1 MLKEKLT
8 AGHLRGVI
16 TALITPFGRSK
27 VNRNKFKELIG
38 LANDAGISGI
48 VPLGTTGESPALH
61 GLDYPLVAQLAIDN
75 AREGMAVIVGAGS
88 NNTND
93 TIHNID
99 SASRQGADGVLVVT
113 PYYNKPT
120 PAGIKR
126 HFLSIAD
133 KSSIPIILYHIP
145 GRCGVGISV
154 EVVLELAEHENII
167 GVKEAGGD
175 VWRSGEIARQAPD
188 NFAVLSGDDALTL
201 TLLSVGAV
209 GVISVISNLAPRL
222 MKQMIDHALAGDF
235 QHALSIHRRLSPLLS
250 ALSLETNPGPIK
262 EAMNLLEMKVGQV
275 RSPLAPVT
283 KITRNA
289 IRQALKDVGELE

>member
-1 MLKEKLT
+1 
-8 AGHLRGVI
+8 
-16 TALITPFGRSK
+16 
-27 VNRNKFKELIG
+27 
-38 LANDAGISGI
+38 
-48 VPLGTTGESPALH
+48 
-61 GLDYPLVAQLAIDN
+61 
-75 AREGMAVIVGAGS
+75 
-88 NNTND
+88 
-93 TIHNID
+93 
-99 SASRQGADGVLVVT
+99 LVVT